1 MKVKW
6 TPFAM
11 EEMLKIAK
19 YICENFGKVAKDKF
33 LSEVYDVAKMLGRDP
48 DAGKREPILEHRAK
62 TYRSFVVNML
72 NKIVYFVDNNHIEIA
87 DFWAARQSPDTL
99 ANRVK

>member
-1 MKVKW
+1 
-6 TPFAM
+6 
-11 EEMLKIAK
+11 
-19 YICENFGKVAKDKF
+19 
-33 LSEVYDVAKMLGRDP
+33 
-48 DAGKREPILEHRAK
+48 LEHRAK
-62 TYRSFVVNML
+62 TYRSFVVNKL